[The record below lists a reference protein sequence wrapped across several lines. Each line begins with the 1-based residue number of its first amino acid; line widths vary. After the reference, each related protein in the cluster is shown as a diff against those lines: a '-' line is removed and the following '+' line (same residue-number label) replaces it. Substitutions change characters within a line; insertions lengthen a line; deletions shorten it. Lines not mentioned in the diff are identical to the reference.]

1 MIIVEDFLTP
11 GTFRRCQKELKQKL
25 QERCWTSS
33 CIAWADNVKKGI
45 TGSTLVTGVSD
56 ELKVKL
62 EKELRKYLPDGM
74 EEVKVHADYYVW
86 QYNAGISGHT
96 DQKYKFGAT
105 LYLNDEW
112 FVNSGGLFVWE
123 DSETGKEKVH
133 VPTRN
138 VLVLNTKHEEHMVTP
153 VTIETFDFRYTIQMW
168 GL

>member
-1 MIIVEDFLTP
+1 MQTIMF
-11 GTFRRCQKELKQKL
+11 
-25 QERCWTSS
+25 
-33 CIAWADNVKKGI
+33 
-45 TGSTLVTGVSD
+45 GSTMLVSQV
-56 ELKVKL
+56 
-62 EKELRKYLPDGM
+62 
-74 EEVKVHADYYVW
+74 
-86 QYNAGISGHT
+86 HT

-153 VTIETFDFRYTIQMW
+153 VTVETFDFRYTIQMW